1 MTGLNGTTT
10 ALKTALRTRAKAARD
25 AAHAQSEALGGAAA
39 RQATQLL
46 LGFLT
51 PHAGKMTAG
60 YMPLGSELDPR
71 AAMAR
76 LHTRGPVAVP
86 VVEAKAQPLRF
97 DLWMPDMEMLPGAF
111 GALIPVSSAPVVPEV
126 VIVPMLAFNRDG
138 HRLGYGGG
146 FYDRTLAKLRA
157 SGPVFAVGL
166 AYAGQEAHDVPVE
179 PTDAPLDA
187 IVTEREVLT
196 F

>member
-1 MTGLNGTTT
+1 MTDTSASKT
-10 ALKTALRTRAKAARD
+10 ALKTALRARAKAARD
-25 AAHAQSEALGGAAA
+25 AAHAQSEAEGGAAA
-39 RQATQLL
+39 RQATELL
-46 LGFLT
+46 VGFLT
-51 PHAGKMTAG
+51 PFAGKLTAG
-60 YMPLGSELDPR
+60 YMPLGSELNPLN
-71 AAMAR
+71 AMAR
-76 LHTRGPVAVP
+76 LHARGPVAVP

-97 DLWMPDMEMLPGAF
+97 DLWTPDAEMVPGAF
-111 GALIPVSSAPVVPEV
+111 GALIPAVSAPVMPEV

-157 SGPVFAVGL
+157 HGPVFAVGL

>member
-1 MTGLNGTTT
+1 MTNLIE
-10 ALKTALRTRAKAARD
+10 AKAALRR
-25 AAHAQSEALGGAAA
+25 AAKEARAIAHGAGDGAAE
-39 RQATQLL
+39 QALQLL
-46 LGFLT
+46 LGFLS
-51 PHAGKMTAG
+51 PHAGKPVAG

-71 AAMAR
+71 PAMAA
-76 LHTRGPVAVP
+76 LCARGSVVVP

-97 DLWMPDMEMLPGAF
+97 DLWTPQTDMVPGAF
-111 GALIPVSSAPVVPEV
+111 GALIPAQSQPVRPDV
-126 VIVPMLAFNRDG
+126 VIVPMLAFSRDG

-146 FYDRTLAKLRA
+146 FYDRTLEKLRA
-157 SGPVFAVGL
+157 EAPVFAVGL
-166 AYAGQEAHDVPVE
+166 AYAGQEARDLPVE

>member
-1 MTGLNGTTT
+1 MNGDIQDVK
-10 ALKTALRTRAKAARD
+10 ARLRRQAKEARD
-25 AAHAQSEALGGAAA
+25 LAHAQDLGAAD
-39 RQATQLL
+39 QATKML

-51 PHAGKMTAG
+51 PHKGKVTAG
-60 YMPLGSELDPR
+60 YMPLGSEIDPR
-71 AAMAR
+71 PAMSV
-76 LHTRGPVAVP
+76 LHDRGPVAVP

-97 DLWMPDMEMLPGAF
+97 DRWTPEGAMVEGAF
-111 GALIPVSSAPVVPEV
+111 GALIPAASEPVIPEV
-126 VIVPMLAFNRDG
+126 VIVPMLAFNRAG

-157 SGPVFAVGL
+157 MGSVFAVGL
-166 AYAGQEAHDVPVE
+166 VYAAQELPDIPVE

>member
-1 MTGLNGTTT
+1 MSGT
-10 ALKTALRTRAKAARD
+10 ALSKTALRAQAKVAREE
-25 AAHAQSEALGGAAA
+25 AHAQSLAQGGAAA
-39 RQATQLL
+39 RQAVQLL
-46 LGFLT
+46 LGFLQ
-51 PHAGKMTAG
+51 PHVGQVIAG

-71 AAMAR
+71 PAMR
-76 LHTRGPVAVP
+76 ELSMQGPVAVP

-97 DLWMPDMEMLPGAF
+97 DLWTPEAEMIPGAF
-111 GALIPVSSAPVVPEV
+111 GAAIPKTSNPVVPEV
-126 VIVPMLAFNRDG
+126 VIVPMLAFNRAG

-157 SGPVFAVGL
+157 DGPVFAVGL
-166 AYAGQEAHDVPVE
+166 AYAGQEAHELPVE

>member
-1 MTGLNGTTT
+1 MTDVNATQV
-10 ALKTALRTRAKAARD
+10 AQKTALRIRAKAARD
-25 AAHAQSEALGGAAA
+25 AARAQSEALGGAAA

-51 PHAGKMTAG
+51 PHSGKLTAG
-60 YMPLGSELDPR
+60 YMPLGSELNPLD
-71 AAMAR
+71 AMVR

-86 VVEAKAQPLRF
+86 IVEAKARPLRF
-97 DLWMPDMEMLPGAF
+97 DLWTPETEMVPGAF
-111 GALIPVSSAPVVPEV
+111 GALIPAVSKPVVPEV
-126 VIVPMLAFNRDG
+126 VIVPLLAFNRDG

-157 SGPVFAVGL
+157 KGPVFAVGL

>member
-1 MTGLNGTTT
+1 MSGAVLS
-10 ALKTALRTRAKAARD
+10 KTALRAQAKVAREE
-25 AAHAQSEALGGAAA
+25 AHAQSLAQGGAAA
-39 RQATQLL
+39 RQAVQLL
-46 LGFLT
+46 LGFLQ
-51 PHAGKMTAG
+51 PHVGQVIAG

-71 AAMAR
+71 PAMTE
-76 LHTRGPVAVP
+76 LSMHGPVAVP

-97 DLWMPDMEMLPGAF
+97 DLWTPEAEMKPGAF
-111 GALIPVSSAPVVPEV
+111 GAAIPKISEPVVPEV
-126 VIVPMLAFNRDG
+126 VIVPMLAFNRAG

-157 SGPVFAVGL
+157 DGSVFAVGL
-166 AYAGQEAHDVPVE
+166 AYAGQEAHELPVE